1 MRDWL
6 PAAQQAAEP
15 HRTAILTAAINLWC
29 SQAEA
34 QAHLPE
40 LQRTLDEA
48 KA

>member
-15 HRTAILTAAINLWC
+15 HRSAILAAFVNLWC
-29 SQAEA
+29 ARAEA

-40 LQRTLDEA
+40 LQRALNDAEA
-48 KA
+48 